1 VRVTVLSSGTWEALP
16 NGASDRIFEKMVPT
30 GATYDVQVVSSGH
43 MTIERSIAV
52 NRALAATRVY
62 LVPDGWSFYLA
73 GGIEVPF
80 EPRPRLAGVVI
91 PRSLTAAEITRL
103 NAIALHEGFTPL
115 AADPVTR
122 QKFDDVKRS
131 VLYFEPTDPSVV
143 FFSFAAAPDTS
154 HDRVPPDAV
163 NKLAR
168 IFAAVSGRVGS
179 PVSVKPGRVRIL
191 DNRYHLRFS
200 AAVTDDEVQRF
211 AESLRATV
219 VRQIKPNLGFWLIEF
234 SDPQNPG
241 RHLDQVVRHVRRGTL
256 SSGEPNLHFQLQAH
270 AAKVVSRSI
279 VRYFQG
285 LYCEISNIAQL
296 MNPKDPYERCQKYLS
311 RQKVRQAWC
320 YLDSRVPSG
329 RYGLPSVH
337 VATIDKGIVF
347 RSSDGTSTHQELD
360 TSRLKYCYNVESSQ
374 ACGEDEDGPDL
385 HGMASYGIIAGV
397 PDNNFGI
404 TGIAP
409 NTSHVAI
416 DGSSTI
422 QQGERY
428 AGMLKWVGGIQCSPP
443 DDYDGLVPPI
453 PSADIISCSHGIEG
467 HPDLTIIK
475 GALQELARAGRNGL
489 GTVIVFSAGNEDC
502 YIPDEHSL
510 ATDPHT
516 IGVANT
522 EVVGNVESRW
532 HKAGDASNAARGSN
546 CGPLLDLCAN
556 GEGAPSLSMDD
567 ETALSSTP
575 ACRDS
580 EDSRKGIYIHGGTSA
595 AAAMVAGAAALVLTI
610 NSKLSWRQVRDVLR
624 ASAEK
629 IDCDASH
636 YGVGQ
641 CDLPMDGTW
650 RQLDP
655 PSGQQ
660 QEAVPCEGMDS
671 GLNWF
676 SDFYGYGR
684 LNVYAA
690 VKLAATVE
698 PESLPNIPLPCT
710 AS

>member
-1 VRVTVLSSGTWEALP
+1 MQDPKDVSKAGAAVGAVESLTRRAQPTRREVIQALSATVPACILAAPASWADDQITLTSPDDRVPRAGLLRVVVLPPEGHAFPSSVRVTVLSSGTWEALP

-311 RQKVRQAWC
+311 RQKVR
-320 YLDSRVPSG
+320 
-329 RYGLPSVH
+329 
-337 VATIDKGIVF
+337 
-347 RSSDGTSTHQELD
+347 
-360 TSRLKYCYNVESSQ
+360 
-374 ACGEDEDGPDL
+374 
-385 HGMASYGIIAGV
+385 
-397 PDNNFGI
+397 
-404 TGIAP
+404 
-409 NTSHVAI
+409 
-416 DGSSTI
+416 
-422 QQGERY
+422 
-428 AGMLKWVGGIQCSPP
+428 
-443 DDYDGLVPPI
+443 
-453 PSADIISCSHGIEG
+453 
-467 HPDLTIIK
+467 
-475 GALQELARAGRNGL
+475 
-489 GTVIVFSAGNEDC
+489 
-502 YIPDEHSL
+502 
-510 ATDPHT
+510 
-516 IGVANT
+516 
-522 EVVGNVESRW
+522 
-532 HKAGDASNAARGSN
+532 
-546 CGPLLDLCAN
+546 
-556 GEGAPSLSMDD
+556 
-567 ETALSSTP
+567 
-575 ACRDS
+575 
-580 EDSRKGIYIHGGTSA
+580 
-595 AAAMVAGAAALVLTI
+595 
-610 NSKLSWRQVRDVLR
+610 
-624 ASAEK
+624 
-629 IDCDASH
+629 
-636 YGVGQ
+636 
-641 CDLPMDGTW
+641 
-650 RQLDP
+650 
-655 PSGQQ
+655 
-660 QEAVPCEGMDS
+660 
-671 GLNWF
+671 
-676 SDFYGYGR
+676 
-684 LNVYAA
+684 
-690 VKLAATVE
+690 
-698 PESLPNIPLPCT
+698 
-710 AS
+710 